1 VERKVQFEY
10 LLKEALKDDVV
21 QVSRGGDCLQLV
33 LGNVLGE
40 KSLMKEFA
48 IIDW

>member
-21 QVSRGGDCLQLV
+21 QVSRDGDRLQLV